1 MTDQINDQIVDEE
14 TEQQPGINRRRMFLA
29 GAGIAGAAV
38 VAKAG
43 VANANDTG
51 EPVILGNSGPDGAPD
66 PGGAGDESTSTTEIF
81 NTGTSDDRRNNA
93 IKGNIANP
101 ANNSHAILGTTV
113 GGGHA
118 IAGVIGSDA
127 GAPATTVAAT
137 WGRHYGLAAATEGQ
151 SETPVA
157 DVGGDANGVK
167 GIVES
172 PTNGSHAVKGI
183 TNGGGHAVA
192 GETPAMV
199 PAAPGSTTMVPNTNK
214 VAATWGKHFAA
225 GAGIGGI
232 SINGYGGEF
241 VGGKASVRLIP
252 NDAAAG
258 GPPADAMHMVGEL
271 FVDGSGEL
279 YYNTADGANF
289 TKLNGQGGTV
299 LLSDIQRAYDS
310 REEFAMPANTNK
322 GRHAA
327 GETRT
332 IDLTEFTDFPAGAS
346 GAIINVTVADTSGNG
361 FALVFNATSTTTPLG
376 SSVNWVGSGEFVAN
390 GITVATSSDGK
401 VKVYTLQATE
411 VVIDV
416 VGYIS

>member
-1 MTDQINDQIVDEE
+1 M
-14 TEQQPGINRRRMFLA
+14 
-29 GAGIAGAAV
+29 

-43 VANANDTG
+43 VASANESG
-51 EPVILGNSGPDGAPD
+51 EPVILGNSGPDGNPD
-66 PGGAGDESTSTTEIF
+66 PGGEGNESTTTTEIF
-81 NTGTSDDRRNNA
+81 NTGTSDDRTNNA
-93 IKGNIANP
+93 IKGNIANDD
-101 ANNSHAILGTTV
+101 NNSHAILGTTV

-157 DVGGDANGVK
+157 VVGGDANGVK

-172 PTNGSHAVKGI
+172 PTNGSHAVKGT
-183 TNGGGHAVA
+183 TNGGGHSVA

-199 PAAPGSTTMVPNTNK
+199 PDAPGSTDMVPNTNK

-232 SINGYGGEF
+232 SIDGYGGEF

-252 NDAAAG
+252 SEDVVA
-258 GPPADAMHMVGEL
+258 GPPSDAMHSVGEL
-271 FVDGSGEL
+271 FVDGSGDL
-279 YYNTADGANF
+279 YYNTADGSNF
-289 TKLNGQGGTV
+289 TRLNNQGGTV

-310 REEFAMPANTNK
+310 REEFATPANSNK

-327 GETRT
+327 GETRE
-332 IDLTEFTDFPAGAS
+332 IDLNEFTDFPAAAS
-346 GAIINVTVADTSGNG
+346 GAIINVTVADTDDNG
-361 FALVFNATSTTTPLG
+361 FALVFNGDTADSPTPLG
-376 SSVNWVGSGEFVAN
+376 SSVNWVGDGEFVAN
-390 GITVATSSDGK
+390 GITVATSDTGT
-401 VKVYTLQATE
+401 VKVFTLEATE

-416 VGYIS
+416 IGYIS